1 MPSAFS
7 GGEILLS
14 EHVLQ
19 EPTRGNS
26 VLVFRF
32 ESRKRMWDSYAHG
45 ITLNRGLIRGESS
58 RVNWSQTALAI
69 DDRYESSVI
78 SYPTFTELNDVLRTS
93 FEVLEGYMEY
103 GVPTF
108 VVRWLSGSLPSVE
121 EQEKQFRHI
130 DDLSENL
137 KLWPVVRW
145 KSQSQGEYVIR
156 FVPAQ
161 KSSKSDVRINYAL
174 FVATIATIAIG
185 GFMQA
190 TSPVFL
196 TLFYPGGWTSMDV
209 AFVTVTF
216 IASLMGI
223 IFTHEMGHY
232 LTARRRRIE
241 STPPY
246 FIPGLPQMGGTFGAF
261 IQQKSPP
268 KNRRD
273 LFDLGIAGPLAG
285 FAITLIVVVLGFL
298 LSIPLTSEQLA
309 VLDEAY
315 PDMTGS
321 IPVPLIFV
329 VMETIFEGEIPAGGT
344 LYLHPIAFAGWVGCL
359 VTALNLFP
367 VSQLDG
373 GHALRSLVDSRAH
386 RYIGWGAIVVMAL
399 LGFYTMAILVL
410 VLSQGGGHPGPLND
424 TVPISAARKA
434 LFIIAM
440 VVLALAIPPLG
451 LGFF

>member
-1 MPSAFS
+1 M
-7 GGEILLS
+7 
-14 EHVLQ
+14 
-19 EPTRGNS
+19 
-26 VLVFRF
+26 
-32 ESRKRMWDSYAHG
+32 
-45 ITLNRGLIRGESS
+45 
-58 RVNWSQTALAI
+58 AI

-78 SYPTFTELNDVLRTS
+78 SYPTFTELNDLLRTS

-108 VVRWLSGSLPSVE
+108 VVRWLSGSVPSIR
-121 EQEKQFRHI
+121 EQEMQFNRI
-130 DDLSENL
+130 YELSDNL
-137 KLWPVVRW
+137 KLWPVIRW
-145 KSQSQGEYVIR
+145 KSQSQGEYIIR

-161 KSSKSDVRINYAL
+161 KASKSDVRINYAL
-174 FVATIATIAIG
+174 FVATIGTIAIG

-196 TLFYPGGWTSMDV
+196 TLFYPGGWTFLDV

-232 LTARRRRIE
+232 LTARRRKIE

-246 FIPGLPQMGGTFGAF
+246 FIPGLPQLGGTFGAF

-273 LFDLGIAGPLAG
+273 LFDLGVAGPLAG
-285 FAITLIVVVLGFL
+285 FAITLIVLVLGFF
-298 LSIPLTSEQLA
+298 LSLPLTSEQIA
-309 VLDEAY
+309 ALDTAY
-315 PDMTGS
+315 PEMTGS
-321 IPVPLIFV
+321 LAVPLVFV
-329 VMETIFEGEIPAGGT
+329 IMESVLGGEIPAGGT

-373 GHALRSLVDSRAH
+373 GHALRSLVGSRAH

-399 LGFYTMAILVL
+399 LGFFTMAILVL

-424 TVPISAARKA
+424 TVPISTARKA
-434 LFIIAM
+434 LFVIAM
-440 VVLALAIPPLG
+440 IVLALAIPPLG
-451 LGFF
+451 LELF